1 MKDEN
6 ETQDEIDPNDR
17 PSKSAVKRELLA
29 LQDLG
34 KVLCEMPFDK
44 VKRGPVSEKLLEAI
58 KDYHKARGFGGKKRQ
73 MLYVGKVMRDE
84 EAEEIEKWI
93 KGDTIEQKMQ
103 VLHMHAAEQWRDQL
117 VADPK
122 SLQALIAAYPA
133 AAQMNL
139 NPLIRSVVQE
149 RASTKPPKLYRQ
161 LYQTLYALI
170 QGKTGQ
176 AETTTNEY
184 PDEDEGEFND

>member
-103 VLHMHAAEQWRDQL
+103 VLHMHAAEHWRD
-117 VADPK
+117 
-122 SLQALIAAYPA
+122 ALIAEPKRLQELIEAYPDA
-133 AAQMNL
+133 AGLNL
-139 NPLIRSVVQE
+139 NPLIRGTIQE
-149 RASTKPPKLYRQ
+149 RTAQKPPKLYRQ
-161 LYQTLYALI
+161 LYQALYALI
-170 QGKTGQ
+170 KAKDFPRST
-176 AETTTNEY
+176 
-184 PDEDEGEFND
+184 DEDALDSEEDFDDE